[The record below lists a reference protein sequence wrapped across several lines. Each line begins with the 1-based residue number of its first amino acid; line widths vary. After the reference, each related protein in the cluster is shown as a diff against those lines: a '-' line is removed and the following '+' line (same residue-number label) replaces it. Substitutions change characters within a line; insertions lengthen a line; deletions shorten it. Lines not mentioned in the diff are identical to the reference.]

1 MARLATERVTRG
13 LRWTGLGLLV
23 AGALVVVVG
32 IGFTR
37 SIEALQAAAAIAVI
51 AFGCPGAAAF
61 GLAFWLE
68 YASDRAERRKRAAAR
83 PLAHHN
89 PFREPL
95 RRYAI
100 AVAAVLVA
108 WAARAGLDAYIPDQV
123 PFITFYLAV
132 AVSGWIG
139 GFGPAT
145 LATLA
150 SAVVAGYFYVK
161 PDLASPAPD
170 VGRYVLIGLYIL
182 VALGITAI
190 MSTLHEALARSQHAM
205 GGTGLDAARQ
215 AATDNRLRLLVQTA
229 PAALFLTDRQFA
241 CTYCNPAWLAMRGRT
256 LMQEIGHGWW
266 DGVHPEDLARRRE
279 AFADAFLRNAEIAVE
294 YRLRQADGRFRRVR
308 DNVAVCRDSRGHVV
322 GLVGACMLLPE
333 DEAEAGVPAAAAA
346 VTADPPG

>member
-13 LRWTGLGLLV
+13 LRWIGLGLLV
-23 AGALVVVVG
+23 AGALVVIAG
-32 IGFTR
+32 IGFTK
-37 SIEALQAAAAIAVI
+37 SIEALQTAAAIAVI

-61 GLAFWLE
+61 GLASWLDFT
-68 YASDRAERRKRAAAR
+68 AVRAERRKRAVAK

-100 AVAAVLVA
+100 AGAAVLVA
-108 WAARAGLDAYIPDQV
+108 WAARAGLDAYVPDQV

-139 GFGPAT
+139 GFGPAA
-145 LATLA
+145 LATFG
-150 SAVVAGYFYVK
+150 SAIVAGYFYVK
-161 PDLASPAPD
+161 PDLASPSPD
-170 VGRYVLIGLYIL
+170 VGRYVLIGLFVL
-182 VALGITAI
+182 VGLGITAI
-190 MSTLHEALARSQHAM
+190 TSTLQEALARAQHAT
-205 GGTGLDAARQ
+205 GGSGLDAARK

-241 CTYCNPAWLAMRGRT
+241 CTYCNPAWLAIRGRT
-256 LMQEIGHGWW
+256 LTQELGHGWW
-266 DGVHPEDLARRRE
+266 EGVHPEDLALRRE
-279 AFADAFLRNAEIAVE
+279 AFAEAFLRNAEIAVD

-308 DNVAVCRDSRGHVV
+308 DNLVVCRDGQGFVV

-333 DEAEAGVPAAAAA
+333 AEPGAGAPTP
-346 VTADPPG
+346 VTADPPV